1 MVRKVIISL
10 LVIVVSFISF
20 LYSTQ
25 YILYDGYIFK
35 PGSNGELVVLSG
47 QSHIGE
53 VIHIKGNDIF
63 FENEKITYE
72 IKSEKNNKY
81 DLRFYTEDGI
91 EFGANGF
98 STREMVF
105 ESDYRNIGFNGPI
118 NKDEIQFEEENN
130 SVTTAPI
137 NENILDFETKR
148 WLIISATMTY
158 FGLKDFNYKIKCYF
172 FVEIFIVILAI
183 IIYIKQDMI
192 LKLLKKNTT
201 ESRNVLK
208 YLCVAG
214 PSIGSLAIHLLRL

>member
-20 LYSTQ
+20 LDSTK
-25 YILYDGYIFK
+25 YILYDEYVVK
-35 PGSNGELVVLSG
+35 PSSNGKLVVVSG
-47 QSHIGE
+47 KSHIGE
-53 VIHIKGNDIF
+53 VIHIKGNEIF

-72 IKSEKNNKY
+72 IKSKKNDKY
-81 DLRFYTEDGI
+81 DLRFYMEDGI
-91 EFGANGF
+91 EFCSNGF

-105 ESDYRNIGFNGPI
+105 ESDYRNIGFNESI

-137 NENILDFETKR
+137 NENILNFQKKR
-148 WLIISATMTY
+148 YLIISATMIY
-158 FGLKDFNYKIKCYF
+158 LGLRDFNYKIKCYF

-183 IIYIKQDMI
+183 IIYIKQDKI
-192 LKLLKKNTT
+192 LNLLKKNTI
-201 ESRNVLK
+201 ESRNMLK